1 MWPEQLNSEI
11 FSADLRKI
19 RPGGSLS
26 FFEMIGFQ
34 GSRVQGDKEV
44 SKMLRSY
51 KDLKVW
57 QKA

>member
-1 MWPEQLNSEI
+1 
-11 FSADLRKI
+11 
-19 RPGGSLS
+19 
-26 FFEMIGFQ
+26 MIGFQ

-57 QKA
+57 QKAYQLCLEVYKILLWPE